1 MLEVKIL
8 AILSLIYIS
17 LFTIITI
24 INILKPDNIIQNTL
38 HNKFNLNIKNTL
50 FFCFILALLGTI
62 GSLYFSEVKNLEP
75 CKFCWYERIFLF
87 PLVLIFFITWLK
99 KDRNGVIISI
109 PFILIGSL
117 ISLYHYL
124 QQIFPSNES
133 CEVVSCS
140 SPYIW
145 ELGFISIPL
154 LAFFNFFGISLVLI
168 NHKIVS
174 MKEKHEE

>member
-1 MLEVKIL
+1 MLEIKIL

-17 LFTIITI
+17 LFSVVTI
-24 INILKPDNIIQNTL
+24 INILKPDNIIQNSL
-38 HNKFNLNIKNTL
+38 HNKFNLNLKNTL
-50 FFCFILALLGTI
+50 FFCFILSFIGTI
-62 GSLYFSEVKNLEP
+62 GSLYLSEIRNLEP
-75 CKFCWYERIFLF
+75 CKLCWFERIFLF

-99 KDRNGVIISI
+99 KDQNGIIISI

-124 QQIFPSNES
+124 QQVFPTAES
-133 CEVVSCS
+133 CEVISCS

-154 LAFFNFFGISLVLI
+154 LAFFNFFGLSLILV

-174 MKEKHEE
+174 MKEKNED

>member
-1 MLEVKIL
+1 MLEIKIL

-17 LFTIITI
+17 LFSVVTI
-24 INILKPDNIIQNTL
+24 INILKPDNIIQNSL
-38 HNKFNLNIKNTL
+38 HNKFNLNLKNTL
-50 FFCFILALLGTI
+50 FFCFILSFIGTI
-62 GSLYFSEVKNLEP
+62 GSLYLSEIRNLEP
-75 CKFCWYERIFLF
+75 CKLCWFERIFLF

-99 KDRNGVIISI
+99 KDQNGIIISI

-124 QQIFPSNES
+124 QQVFPSAES
-133 CEVVSCS
+133 CEVISCS

-154 LAFFNFFGISLVLI
+154 LSYLIS
-168 NHKIVS
+168 
-174 MKEKHEE
+174 

>member
-1 MLEVKIL
+1 MLEIKIL

-17 LFTIITI
+17 LFSVVTI
-24 INILKPDNIIQNTL
+24 INILKPDNIIQNSL
-38 HNKFNLNIKNTL
+38 HNKFNLNLKNTL
-50 FFCFILALLGTI
+50 FFCFILSFIGTI
-62 GSLYFSEVKNLEP
+62 GSLYLSEIRNLEP
-75 CKFCWYERIFLF
+75 CKLCWFERIFLF

-99 KDRNGVIISI
+99 KDQNGIIISI

-117 ISLYHYL
+117 ISLYHYF
-124 QQIFPSNES
+124 QQVFQSAES
-133 CEVVSCS
+133 CEVVNCS

-154 LAFFNFFGISLVLI
+154 LAFFNFFGLSLILV

-174 MKEKHEE
+174 MKEKNED

>member
-8 AILSLIYIS
+8 AMLSLIYIS

-24 INILKPDNIIQNTL
+24 INILNPDNIIQNTL

-50 FFCFILALLGTI
+50 FFCFILSFLGTI
-62 GSLYFSEVKNLEP
+62 GSLYLSEVRNLEP
-75 CKFCWYERIFLF
+75 CKLCWFERIFLF

-99 KDRNGVIISI
+99 KDRNGMIISI

-124 QQIFPSNES
+124 QQIFPTSES

-154 LAFFNFFGISLVLI
+154 MAFFNFFGILLILV
-168 NHKIVS
+168 NYKIVS
-174 MKEKHEE
+174 TKEKHED